1 MHGETAAVHLGRI
14 VYRKRWEELL
24 TEALYQ
30 VAPRGVWSPAHPAWP
45 AARSALTDALRQQ
58 SVTWLAANRDEIRL
72 VVNEQSVRAYSEDE
86 RARVAEF
93 FESPGG
99 RVWRARRELSLR
111 VRAYGLP
118 LVIETETLPE
128 LKRQDDVA
136 GKALTSLPEEREG
149 KVVYDFLQSP
159 LGAKLL
165 ELQNEAWGRIVA
177 NVFTGEIDA
186 WTMANK
192 AALAKAVRATAPG
205 IPPPSDKTY
214 LGKVT
219 MDAGR
224 GFTVTVEHYATLRP
238 VGSYVLNFSPNDLH
252 WTDIAAAVPGIEPGQ
267 TRVLY
272 RDASG
277 HLGDRP

>member
-1 MHGETAAVHLGRI
+1 M
-14 VYRKRWEELL
+14 
-24 TEALYQ
+24 
-30 VAPRGVWSPAHPAWP
+30 
-45 AARSALTDALRQQ
+45 
-58 SVTWLAANRDEIRL
+58 
-72 VVNEQSVRAYSEDE
+72 RAYTEDE

-99 RVWRARRELSLR
+99 RVWRDRRELSMR

-128 LKRQDDVA
+128 LKRQDDAA
-136 GKALTSLPEEREG
+136 GKALTGLPEEREG

-165 ELQNEAWGRIVA
+165 TLQNEAWGRIVA

-186 WTMANK
+186 WALASK
-192 AALAKAVRATAPG
+192 AALAKAVRAAVPG

-224 GFTVTVEHYATLRP
+224 TFIVTIEHYASLRP
-238 VGSYVLNFSPNDLH
+238 VGSYVLNFAPGDLH
-252 WTDIAAAVPGIEPGQ
+252 WADIAAAAPGIEPGQ
-267 TRVLY
+267 ARALY